1 MKKLL
6 SFLVAGAI
14 ALGLIGCAG
23 DMHDDLDPSSIKY
36 GLLFGTKTILDDAGI
51 IGLNDV
57 WSDDSGEAN
66 RGNPLTKVDDTT
78 YTYTFEATKQST
90 QFCIQE
96 SRAAKWT
103 KPRWCGFATS
113 DNAQTLKIK
122 PGDSEKD
129 MVYSDDPDPSHVL
142 ISGLKVGKGYKLT
155 FTIVD
160 AKAKSIQVSLA
171 EDTAAGSGM
180 PDLKVVFVNDSNGK
194 VISTNDMT
202 QTKKGI
208 YEYVFTPTAESTL
221 TYYVTDGNYLFWKA
235 DGSLFSTK
243 LDSESEVLSNIAE
256 LSTVTTAKRNGKF
269 VPYIINVDATGIPA
283 LVISAEEYDTTI
295 LAKAGILGINGWGD
309 ADEDSLT
316 KVDDTTYTYEFT
328 SSGASVEFAIR
339 ETAGSWSSRWFA
351 GIPTGKSHAATASL
365 TDDIVAAKVSET
377 AVAQNPV
384 YYADDPGMDGK
395 NLKITGLPYVGN
407 YDYVITIKIVD
418 PKEKKLAISC
428 KAKTDIPASAFE
440 VPDSLYKV
448 KGISYVCSNLG
459 NYEITWGAKQSDGS
473 YIGTVTIPTGAVDGW
488 TSASFQFGVTNTTS
502 WGVKF
507 TGATL
512 SVEDTYVA
520 MTEGADVNNKIPA
533 VSTSAATTSVLVI
546 TIKSTE
552 DTLSVKYTY

>member
-6 SFLVAGAI
+6 SFLVAGAL
-14 ALGLIGCAG
+14 ALGLIGCSG
-23 DMHDDLDPSSIKY
+23 DMHDELDPSSIKY

-66 RGNPLTKVDDTT
+66 RGNPLTKVNDTT
-78 YTYTFEATKQST
+78 YTYTFVAEESPTK
-90 QFCIQE
+90 FCIQE
-96 SRAAKWT
+96 SREAKWS
-103 KPRWCGFATS
+103 KPRWCGFATN
-113 DNAQTLKIK
+113 DDTQTLKIK
-122 PGDSEKD
+122 PGDSEKA
-129 MVYSDDPDPSHVL
+129 MVYSDDPNPSHVL

-155 FTIVD
+155 FKIAD

-180 PDLKVVFVNDSNGK
+180 PDLKVVFVNDSNGE

-269 VPYIINVDATGIPA
+269 VPYIINVDATDIPA
-283 LVISAEEYDTTI
+283 LVIT
-295 LAKAGILGINGWGD
+295 
-309 ADEDSLT
+309 
-316 KVDDTTYTYEFT
+316 
-328 SSGASVEFAIR
+328 
-339 ETAGSWSSRWFA
+339 
-351 GIPTGKSHAATASL
+351 
-365 TDDIVAAKVSET
+365 
-377 AVAQNPV
+377 
-384 YYADDPGMDGK
+384 
-395 NLKITGLPYVGN
+395 
-407 YDYVITIKIVD
+407 
-418 PKEKKLAISC
+418 
-428 KAKTDIPASAFE
+428 AFE
-440 VPDSLYKV
+440 VPDSLYKAE
-448 KGISYVCSNLG
+448 GISYVCSNLG
-459 NYEITWGAKQSDGS
+459 NYEIVWGTKESDGS
-473 YIGTVTIPTGAVDGW
+473 YIGTVTIPAGSSDVGW
-488 TSASFQFGVTNTTS
+488 GSDTFSFGVTNTIS

-512 SVEDTYVA
+512 SSTDTYVD
-520 MTEGADVNNKIPA
+520 MTKGASDNNSIPGVDTS
-533 VSTSAATTSVLVI
+533 VSTIKDLVI

-552 DTLSVKYTY
+552 STLSVKYTY

>member
-6 SFLVAGAI
+6 SFLVAGAL
-14 ALGLIGCAG
+14 ALGLIGCSG
-23 DMHDDLDPSSIKY
+23 DMHDELDPSSIKY

-78 YTYTFEATKQST
+78 YTYTFEAAKEST
-90 QFCIQE
+90 PFCIQE
-96 SRAAKWT
+96 SREAKWS
-103 KPRWCGFATS
+103 KPRWCGFATN
-113 DNAQTLKIK
+113 DDTQTLKIK
-122 PGDSEKD
+122 PGDSEKA
-129 MVYSDDPDPSHVL
+129 MVYSDDPNPSHVL

-155 FTIVD
+155 FKIAD

-180 PDLKVVFVNDSNGK
+180 PDLKVVFVNDSNGE

-221 TYYVTDGNYLFWKA
+221 KYYVTDGNYLFWKA

-269 VPYIINVDATGIPA
+269 VPYIINVDATDIPA
-283 LVISAEEYDTTI
+283 LVITAGEHDTTI
-295 LAKAGILGINGWGD
+295 LANAGIIGIHDWST
-309 ADEDSLT
+309 AEPLT

-328 SSGASVEFAIR
+328 SSGSSTEFAIQ
-339 ETAGSWSSRWFA
+339 EKAGTWNPRWFA
-351 GIPTGKSHAATASL
+351 GVPKGTTHTPTSTITS
-365 TDDIVAAKVSET
+365 DIVAAKVSKT
-377 AVAQNPV
+377 AVAQTPN
-384 YYADDPGMDGK
+384 YYEADPGMDGK
-395 NLKITGLPYVGN
+395 NLKITGLPYSGN
-407 YDYVITIKIVD
+407 YDYVITIKIVNAD
-418 PKEKKLAISC
+418 TKELSISC

-440 VPDSLYKV
+440 VPDSLYKA

-459 NYEITWGAKQSDGS
+459 NYEIVWGTKESDGS
-473 YIGTVTIPTGAVDGW
+473 YIGTVTIPTGSDDGW
-488 TSASFQFGVTNTTS
+488 GSDTFSFGVTNTTS
-502 WGVKF
+502 WVVKF

-512 SVEDTYVA
+512 SSADTYVD
-520 MTEGADVNNKIPA
+520 MTEGADDNNSIPGVDTT
-533 VSTSAATTSVLVI
+533 VSTTKDLVI

-552 DTLSVKYTY
+552 SKLSVKYTY